1 MNTMG
6 ECDLNVISRD
16 VQCRC
21 IMSLVAISVR
31 VTVAIPSQ
39 LWIDDPWLTGD
50 CQSNSDGQEYS
61 DKGHLS
67 KHG

>member
-21 IMSLVAISVR
+21 VMSLVAISVR

-50 CQSNSDGQEYS
+50 CQSY
-61 DKGHLS
+61 L
-67 KHG
+67 